1 MHRQKRCRGDQRR
14 DATVSVLRWDPFQDL
29 LSLQDEMNRMF
40 DRAFGQS
47 ATRERGVHTWAPAL
61 DIAERK
67 DAYLVTVELPGVNP
81 NDIDVT
87 LESNLLTIQG
97 ERHQAQDSADQQ
109 FHRVERIYGGFRRTV
124 TLPSTVQAD
133 AIEASYDN
141 GLLHLVVPK
150 AKEAMP
156 KKIAVSGGE
165 QRQAVTAR

>member
-1 MHRQKRCRGDQRR
+1 M
-14 DATVSVLRWDPFQDL
+14 SVLRWDPFQDL

-40 DRAFGQS
+40 DRAFGQT
-47 ATRERGVHTWAPAL
+47 TRERGMRTWAPPL

-81 NDIDVT
+81 SDIDVT

-97 ERHQAQDSADQQ
+97 ERHQARDSSDQR
-109 FHRVERIYGGFRRTV
+109 FHRVERAYGSFRRTV
-124 TLPSTVQAD
+124 TLPSSVQAN

-150 AKEAMP
+150 AEEAMP
-156 KKIAVSGGE
+156 KKISISAGE